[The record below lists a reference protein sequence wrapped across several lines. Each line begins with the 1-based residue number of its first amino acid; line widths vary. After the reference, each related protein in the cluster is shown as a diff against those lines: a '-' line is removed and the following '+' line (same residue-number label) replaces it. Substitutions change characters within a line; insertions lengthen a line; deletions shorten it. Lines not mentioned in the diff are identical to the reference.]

1 MSDVGICVMEVK
13 IMAEFF
19 SVLYQLFVD
28 MGYYMMLGL
37 SLVAIFNL
45 FMNKDVIVRYLGDN
59 GFLASVRAC
68 LLGVPLPLCSC
79 GVVPTSIYLKDKG
92 ASSSTVSAFLISTPQ
107 TGVDSIVATY
117 GLMGITFAWFR
128 PVAAF
133 LSGVIGGSAV
143 SIFAKDKDN
152 KVVGAKQTPTK
163 DESITVE
170 TEKKRITLN
179 DITGTLKYS
188 FVEMVSGI
196 AIYFIVGLIIS
207 AAISVLLPADLLAQW
222 GIGSGILTMLLMILI
237 GLPMYICS
245 SASIPIAL
253 TLMAKGI
260 SPGAAFV
267 FLFMGPFTNAASLS
281 ILIKKLGKKVIF
293 VYVTAATICAIGF
306 GLLLDWLVTTFGL
319 PIINTI
325 AMEDSHMH
333 ISVFQQIVAYIFFG
347 LIVYS
352 LFRKIKAFYNE
363 RKIRELSSDKARVYA
378 VDGMTCGNCALHVQ
392 EELLKLENVTNAK
405 VDHEEKTATVWGDVD
420 ADAVKKAIEQSGYS
434 VRKDG

>member
-1 MSDVGICVMEVK
+1 MLGVDICVMGVK
-13 IMAEFF
+13 VMAEFF

-59 GFLASVRAC
+59 GFLASIRAC

-79 GVVPTSIYLKDKG
+79 AVVPTSIYLKDKG
-92 ASSSTVSAFLISTPQ
+92 ASDSTVSAFLISTPQ

-133 LSGVIGGSAV
+133 LSGIIGGSAV
-143 SIFAKDKDN
+143 SIFAKN
-152 KVVGAKQTPTK
+152 KKAAQVKPAPTK
-163 DESITVE
+163 DEAMAAKT
-170 TEKKRITLN
+170 KGKRITLN

-188 FVEMVSGI
+188 FVETVSGI
-196 AIYFIVGLIIS
+196 AIYFIIGLLIS

-281 ILIKKLGKKVIF
+281 MLVKKLGKKVVF
-293 VYVTAATICAIGF
+293 VYVIAATICAIGF

-325 AMEDSHMH
+325 AMEGSHIH
-333 ISVFQQIVAYIFFG
+333 VNVFQQVVAYIFFG

-352 LFRKIKAFYNE
+352 IFRKIRAYFYE
-363 RKIRELSSDKARVYA
+363 RRVRELSSDKATVYA
-378 VDGMTCGNCALHVQ
+378 VEGMSCGHCVRHVQ
-392 EELLKLENVTNAK
+392 EALLKLDNVTDAK
-405 VDHEEKTATVWGDVD
+405 VDLEEKTAKVWGDVD
-420 ADAVKKAIEQSGYS
+420 ADTVIKAIEQSGYS
-434 VRKDG
+434 ARKE